1 MSVLCDSSRGIGVG
15 RCIEGEMR
23 EGVGDGEDEYDYP
36 LPLNALPGLAV
47 SWSLTVSPVRGA
59 VVKGE
64 WAAEWL

>member
-1 MSVLCDSSRGIGVG
+1 
-15 RCIEGEMR
+15 MR

-36 LPLNALPGLAV
+36 LPLNALPGLSV